1 MQIAD
6 TIMTVIRSRG
16 ERGCSSIMGDHK
28 DREHMRRERET
39 LESRMMRKYQVRFG
53 GGLMEKG
60 PQGNLAS
67 FLPDHVRQEVPAA
80 VPAELARPSDGDARR
95 RAADQPRRPSIRRD
109 RIGSWHRLAVSRWL
123 GAL

>member
-67 FLPDHVRQEVPAA
+67 FLPDQERYA
-80 VPAELARPSDGDARR
+80 AELKDDKEALHLLKQKGEEGTVTLVYASHDEE
-95 RAADQPRRPSIRRD
+95 
-109 RIGSWHRLAVSRWL
+109 HN
-123 GAL
+123 GALVLKEYLEHHRS